1 MTHGDVV
8 VQKEGWKGVCY
19 DTSTT
24 GFYVVSPHSGRRALR
39 LWIWA
44 GIRGQC
50 RHEEF
55 RAHNRRPYWYENRL
69 GGGSRN
75 VVQRRAMRD
84 PARSSHSR
92 PGCPPR
98 LLMRPHSGSRSNAA
112 SRPSRILEYRPT
124 PGGPVPDIAGTE
136 PVGRPAQ
143 ASRATATVF
152 GMIYCRVGG

>member
-1 MTHGDVV
+1 
-8 VQKEGWKGVCY
+8 
-19 DTSTT
+19 
-24 GFYVVSPHSGRRALR
+24 
-39 LWIWA
+39 
-44 GIRGQC
+44 
-50 RHEEF
+50 
-55 RAHNRRPYWYENRL
+55 
-69 GGGSRN
+69 

-124 PGGPVPDIAGTE
+124 PGGSVPDIAGTE

-152 GMIYCRVGG
+152 GMIYCRVGGFGWLVGRCDGPHPVDAGGVVASRHRLRP